1 MGGHTPRLEKK
12 KHNKKNKKKKKQN
25 KKKKTRGNAITHP
38 KSQP

>member
-12 KHNKKNKKKKKQN
+12 KHNKKKKKKKNQN